1 MGAINLSLEEV
12 EKSDVYISQIGAF
25 SFKHPMQ
32 YLEPFFK
39 QLEPL
44 NPTFTF
50 QGEIGSL
57 SKEREKE
64 DKEEQDKHIAY
75 SRLVAKARLPEAFDV
90 VPGIGGEFD
99 HMWSEIGLV
108 YAFDT
113 KSPEIKVFRG
123 KRVTV
128 CTNQCIFGEANVTSI
143 NLARSNETGAYTS
156 LRQYVET
163 ATEDFQSY
171 IDISQR
177 LASRRREGEELEK
190 QLGHMLLQAKRY
202 PRLGTTCVNDVVN
215 FILDAKTRYA
225 LVDGATNDW
234 LLYNA
239 CTESLKK
246 SNILDE
252 PTKTILL
259 EKIFHLN

>member
-1 MGAINLSLEEV
+1 MGAITLSLDQV
-12 EKSDVYISQIGAF
+12 ESSDVYVPQMSAF

-44 NPTFTF
+44 GATFTF
-50 QGEIGSL
+50 EGEIGSL
-57 SKEREKE
+57 SKERERE

-90 VPGIGGEFD
+90 IPGIGSDFN
-99 HMWSEIGLV
+99 HLWSEIGLV

-113 KSPEIKVFRG
+113 KSPEIKVYRG
-123 KRVTV
+123 KRVST
-128 CTNQCIFGEANVTSI
+128 CTNQCIFGADNVTSI
-143 NLARSNETGAYTS
+143 NLARSNESGAYTS
-156 LRQYVET
+156 LKSYVDT
-163 ATEDFQSY
+163 AMEDLGSY
-171 IDISQR
+171 VDIIQR
-177 LASRRREGEELEK
+177 LASVQREGSSLKE
-190 QLGHMLLQAKRY
+190 QLGHMLMEAKRHT
-202 PRLGTTCVNDVVN
+202 RLGTTCVNDTVN
-215 FILDAKTRYA
+215 YILDPKTRYA
-225 LVDGATNDW
+225 LVDGVTNDW
-234 LLYNA
+234 MLYNA

-252 PTKTILL
+252 PTKTLLL

>member
-1 MGAINLSLEEV
+1 MGAINLSLDEISD
-12 EKSDVYISQIGAF
+12 SDVYVSQLAAF
-25 SFKHPMQ
+25 TFKHPMQ

-44 NPTFTF
+44 GATFSF

-57 SKEREKE
+57 SKEKERE

-90 VPGIGGEFD
+90 NPGVDGD
-99 HMWSEIGLV
+99 YNHMWTEIGFV

-123 KRVTV
+123 KRVSA

-143 NLARSNETGAYTS
+143 NLARSNESGAYIS
-156 LRQYVET
+156 LKEYVET
-163 ATEDFQSY
+163 ATADLQQY
-171 IDISQR
+171 IDTVQK
-177 LASRRREGEELEK
+177 LAGRKREGVVLEQ
-190 QLGHMLLQAKRY
+190 QLGHMLMQSKRF
-202 PRLGTTCVNDVVN
+202 PKLGTTCVNDAVN
-215 FILDAKTRYA
+215 YILDPKTKYA
-225 LVDGATNDW
+225 LVEGVTNDW
-234 LLYNA
+234 MLYNA

-246 SNILDE
+246 SNLLDE
-252 PTKTILL
+252 CSKTILL